1 MRKVLVTGATGF
13 VGRHLCALLVRR
25 GYEVVGTARSLPTE
39 AGNPGYDIQETGDIG
54 ADVDWEPILDG
65 ADFVVHLAARVHV
78 MNEEEPD
85 PLAAFRRVNV
95 EGTGRLLR
103 SEGMRT
109 VKRFVYLSSVK
120 VHGEATRA
128 SPLTAGDTP
137 VPSDRYAQSKLEAE
151 LSLEAIGSE
160 IGLETV
166 IIRPPLVYGPGVGG
180 NFNRLMKMVSK
191 GVPLPFGRVDNRRSL
206 VGVDN
211 LCDLILECLSNPSAS
226 GRRFLV
232 SDNSDVSTAG
242 LIRSIAG
249 AMSRP
254 ARLVPVPLP
263 LLRFAARLLGRSAE
277 ATRLTESL
285 RVDIQDTM
293 RTLNWEPPVTL
304 TDGVKAAVD
313 WYLGQKTDA

>member
-1 MRKVLVTGATGF
+1 MSKVLVTGATGF
-13 VGRHLCALLVRR
+13 VGRHLCALLARR
-25 GYEVVGTARSLPTE
+25 GYEVVGTARSLPAG
-39 AGNPGYDIQETGDIG
+39 AGNPGYELYEVADIG
-54 ADVDWEPILDG
+54 ADVDWDPVLDG
-65 ADFVVHLAARVHV
+65 VDFVVHLAARVHV
-78 MNEEEPD
+78 MDEQEND

-95 EGTGRLLR
+95 EGTQRLLR
-103 SEGMRT
+103 SDGMRN
-109 VKRFVYLSSVK
+109 VKRFVFLSTVK
-120 VHGEATRA
+120 VHGESTRA
-128 SPLTAGDTP
+128 SPFTVGDTP
-137 VPSDRYAQSKLEAE
+137 APADPYAQSKLEAE
-151 LSLEAIGSE
+151 RSLEGIGSE

-180 NFNRLMKMVSK
+180 NYYRLMKMVSK
-191 GVPLPFGRVDNRRSL
+191 GVPLPFRRIDNRRSL